1 MSFAWFRKYEKPF
14 MWGTVIFSVLIFATF
29 SGFGDLKAL
38 LQRRDIGVAWGQFTL
53 ETTGKTVDIGED
65 EYRQISQRL
74 NRFNSAVGQ
83 RQNVSEDAIW
93 QFIILREE
101 ARAAGLAMSDK
112 DVGDFVGR
120 VAGALLRGQ
129 PITRDTYTMVW
140 RDILGFSSAR
150 DMEDFFREL
159 LLGDRYASLKAE
171 AAGLV
176 TADEVYLQWRQDNER
191 FDYDG
196 LVIAD
201 LPLDQV
207 PDPSGDELKTMWDA
221 LPEQARQVTYRDPRR
236 LDIAYAWATLAPGEH
251 GLADDKL
258 AGIAEPPADEI
269 DAAFQQ
275 DRAKR
280 WPEAK
285 ELTDEIRAALVR
297 EAKVIELVRKAHED
311 FEAGQDKG
319 ADAFR
324 AAMEAAGLS
333 FADPVGLLSD
343 DELDALPDIG
353 GPLLSG
359 SLSDVGVGATW
370 FGDPREGYDQHE
382 VHVVLVQGVQ
392 DARPFSFEE
401 AHDQLVK
408 NWKDGRRD
416 KPAKDWREALT
427 KAARER
433 SECQTAL
440 QPLLDAAN
448 KRADEAAAAL
458 TDATDEAR
466 AAKRKEILDQA
477 ESTEIKA
484 KVAEFEHLV
493 WADVPRP
500 EGTREVSFK
509 DVSRS
514 YARKPNGD
522 EPVASIERMIKI
534 SPEIYRLGVDA
545 VSSLIRRGAS
555 NESAAVII
563 RARSFPEQTAMAADS
578 EGLERSRNTLSSQRR
593 YEYSQANLS
602 PDAVVASHKLKLS
615 ELADKKT
622 KKPEPAIPPDA

>member
-53 ETTGKTVDIGED
+53 ESTGKTMDIGED

-74 NRFNSAVGQ
+74 NRLSSAMGQ

-93 QFIILREE
+93 SFIIMREE
-101 ARAAGLAMSDK
+101 ARASGLEMSDQ
-112 DVGDFVGR
+112 DVASFISSQVLG
-120 VAGALLRGQ
+120 GQ
-129 PITRDTYTMVW
+129 PVSREMYTHIWSDV
-140 RDILGFSSAR
+140 LGFSSAR
-150 DMEDFFREL
+150 DMEEFFREL
-159 LLGDRYASLKAE
+159 LLGRRYASIKAE

-196 LVIAD
+196 VVIAD
-201 LPLDQV
+201 VPLEQV
-207 PDPSGDELKTMWDA
+207 PGPSDDELKTMWDA
-221 LPEQARQVTYRDPRR
+221 VPEQVRQGTYRDPRR
-236 LDIAYAWATLAPGEH
+236 LDIAYGWATLAPGEH
-251 GLADDKL
+251 GVADEKL

-280 WPEAK
+280 WPETK

-297 EAKVIELVRKAHED
+297 EAKVIELARKAHEA

-324 AAMEAAGLS
+324 SAMEAAGLN

-353 GPLLSG
+353 GPMLSG

-408 NWKDGRRD
+408 NWKDARRD

-433 SECQTAL
+433 PECQTAI

-466 AAKRKEILDQA
+466 AAKRKELLDQA
-477 ESTEIKA
+477 EATEIKA

-500 EGTREVSFK
+500 EGTREISFK
-509 DVSRS
+509 DVPRS
-514 YARKPNGD
+514 YARKPTGD
-522 EPVASIERMIKI
+522 EPVASIDRMVKI
-534 SPEIYRLGVDA
+534 SPEVYRLGVDA
-545 VSSLIRRGAS
+545 VSNLIRRGAS

-563 RARSFPEQTAMAADS
+563 RARSFPEQPAMAADS

-593 YEYSQANLS
+593 YAYSASNLS